1 MSNLIT
7 SIIWRV
13 RTSEKMENKLNLD
26 LKTID
31 RVADVFGEVYQ
42 KESDA
47 IFRFCLLRTSDRE
60 VALDF
65 TQDTFMR
72 FWNSLLLEKD
82 IKNHR
87 TFLFTIARNIIIDW
101 YRKKKSYS
109 LETMMDNASEGRS
122 SFSLLAPDNVET
134 NAEADFLMRKIAELP
149 EPYGNAVYLRCVE
162 ELKPREI
169 SEILG
174 ESANVIS
181 VRISRGLEQLRSI
194 LHLENAHTRTAK
206 T

>member
-1 MSNLIT
+1 
-7 SIIWRV
+7 
-13 RTSEKMENKLNLD
+13 MEIKINQKV
-26 LKTID
+26 ID
-31 RVADVFGEVYQ
+31 SVAEVFGEVYE

-72 FWNSLLLEKD
+72 FWNSLMLEKD
-82 IKNHR
+82 IKNHW
-87 TFLFTIARNIIIDW
+87 TFLFTIARNVIIDW
-101 YRKKKSYS
+101 FRKKKPFS
-109 LETMMDNASEGRS
+109 LEALMENAAEGRS
-122 SFSLLAPDNVET
+122 SFSLQALDNVET
-134 NAEADFLMRKIAELP
+134 NTEAAFLVRKIRELP

-169 SEILG
+169 SEIMG

-181 VRISRGLEQLRSI
+181 VRISRGLEQLRTL
-194 LHLENAHTRTAK
+194 LHLENANQRKAATS
-206 T
+206 

>member
-1 MSNLIT
+1 MNT
-7 SIIWRV
+7 QTVRSIER
-13 RTSEKMENKLNLD
+13 L
-26 LKTID
+26 
-31 RVADVFGEVYQ
+31 FGEIYSR
-42 KESDA
+42 ESDA

-72 FWNSLLLEKD
+72 FWNSLILEKD

-101 YRKKKSYS
+101 YRKKKSFS
-109 LETMMDNASEGRS
+109 LEAMMEGAVEGRS
-122 SFSLLAPDNVET
+122 PSLQLASDDNVET
-134 NAEADFLMRKIAELP
+134 TVEAEFLVRKIRELP
-149 EPYGNAVYLRCVE
+149 EPYSNAVYLRCVE

-169 SEILG
+169 SQILG

-181 VRISRGLEQLRSI
+181 VRISRGLEQLRHL
-194 LHLENAHTRTAK
+194 LHIDAHHKTAK
-206 T
+206 

>member
-1 MSNLIT
+1 MVNI
-7 SIIWRV
+7 
-13 RTSEKMENKLNLD
+13 N
-26 LKTID
+26 
-31 RVADVFGEVYQ
+31 RVASVQRIEKLFGEIYNR
-42 KESDA
+42 ESDA

-101 YRKKKSYS
+101 YRKKKAFS
-109 LETMMDNASEGRS
+109 LEALMEGAAEGRN
-122 SFSLLAPDNVET
+122 SFQLVAPGGVELEV
-134 NAEADFLMRKIAELP
+134 EAGFLIEKIRELP
-149 EPYGNAVYLRCVE
+149 EPYSNAVYLRCVE

-181 VRISRGLEQLRSI
+181 VRISRGLEQLRQL
-194 LHLENAHTRTAK
+194 LHINAK
-206 T
+206 TKTS

>member
-1 MSNLIT
+1 METIT
-7 SIIWRV
+7 KVGVPVDV
-13 RTSEKMENKLNLD
+13 RLVEK
-26 LKTID
+26 T
-31 RVADVFGEVYQ
+31 FGEIYS

-72 FWNSLLLEKD
+72 FWNSLMLEKD

-101 YRKKKSYS
+101 YRKKKSFS
-109 LETMMDNASEGRS
+109 LEKMMENSEDGRGVPFQVAS
-122 SFSLLAPDNVET
+122 LDNVET
-134 NAEADFLMRKIAELP
+134 TVEASFLVRKIKELP
-149 EPYGNAVYLRCVE
+149 EPYSNAVYLRCVE

-181 VRISRGLEQLRSI
+181 VRISRGLEQLRQL
-194 LHLENAHTRTAK
+194 LHVNVSKSAK
-206 T
+206 A

>member
-1 MSNLIT
+1 MFVNLI
-7 SIIWRV
+7 SKIWRIITSLKMDTKTPRASANV
-13 RTSEKMENKLNLD
+13 RLVENLFSK
-26 LKTID
+26 
-31 RVADVFGEVYQ
+31 VYNS
-42 KESDA
+42 ESDA

-60 VALDF
+60 IALDF

-72 FWNSLLLEKD
+72 FWNSLLLEKE

-109 LETMMDNASEGRS
+109 LERLMENAAEEGRVN
-122 SFSLLAPDNVET
+122 FQLASDDNVET
-134 NAEADFLMRKIAELP
+134 KVEAAYLVRKIRELP
-149 EPYGNAVYLRCVE
+149 EPYSNAVYLRCVE

-181 VRISRGLEQLRSI
+181 VRISRGLEQLRNL
-194 LHLENAHTRTAK
+194 LHIDAHRTAK
-206 T
+206 I

>member
-1 MSNLIT
+1 MFSRRSKMVNKT
-7 SIIWRV
+7 STGATGIATDVKSI
-13 RTSEKMENKLNLD
+13 EK
-26 LKTID
+26 
-31 RVADVFGEVYQ
+31 VFGEVYSR
-42 KESDA
+42 ESDA

-72 FWNSLLLEKD
+72 FWNSLVLEKD

-87 TFLFTIARNIIIDW
+87 TFLFTIARNIVIDW
-101 YRKKKSYS
+101 YRKKKAFS
-109 LETMMDNASEGRS
+109 LETLMENASEGRS
-122 SFSLLAPDNVET
+122 SFQLIAPNDVEMEV
-134 NAEADFLMRKIAELP
+134 EAGFLIEKIRELP
-149 EPYGNAVYLRCVE
+149 EPYSNAVYLRCVE

-181 VRISRGLEQLRSI
+181 VRISRGLEQLRQL
-194 LHLENAHTRTAK
+194 LHINNAIIKTAK
-206 T
+206 

>member
-1 MSNLIT
+1 MEK
-7 SIIWRV
+7 SIV
-13 RTSEKMENKLNLD
+13 RAEDDLRSVEK
-26 LKTID
+26 
-31 RVADVFGEVYQ
+31 VFGEIYGR
-42 KESDA
+42 EADA

-72 FWNSLLLEKD
+72 FWNSLVLEKD

-87 TFLFTIARNIIIDW
+87 TFLFTIARNVIIDW
-101 YRKKKSYS
+101 YRKKKAFS
-109 LETMMDNASEGRS
+109 LEKMMESAAADGRA
-122 SFSLLAPDNVET
+122 APIQLIAPENVET
-134 NAEADFLMRKIAELP
+134 TVEAEYLVRKIRELP
-149 EPYGNAVYLRCVE
+149 EPYSNAVYLRCVE

-181 VRISRGLEQLRSI
+181 VRISRGLEQLRNL
-194 LHLENAHTRTAK
+194 LHVNVRKTAK
-206 T
+206 I

>member
-1 MSNLIT
+1 METKIHCADLRLIEQT
-7 SIIWRV
+7 
-13 RTSEKMENKLNLD
+13 
-26 LKTID
+26 
-31 RVADVFGEVYQ
+31 FGEIYSR
-42 KESDA
+42 ESDA
-47 IFRFCLLRTSDRE
+47 IFRFCLLRTSERE

-72 FWNSLLLEKD
+72 FWNSLVLKKD

-101 YRKKKSYS
+101 YRKKKAFS
-109 LETMMDNASEGRS
+109 LEKLIENAAEGRGS
-122 SFSLLAPDNVET
+122 SISLAAPDNVET
-134 NAEADFLMRKIAELP
+134 NVEAAYLVRKIRELP
-149 EPYGNAVYLRCVE
+149 EPYSNAVYLRCVE

-181 VRISRGLEQLRSI
+181 VRISRGLEQLRNL
-194 LHLENAHTRTAK
+194 LHVDAHTKTAK
-206 T
+206 I

>member
-1 MSNLIT
+1 MKKTNL
-7 SIIWRV
+7 SISVI
-13 RTSEKMENKLNLD
+13 E
-26 LKTID
+26 
-31 RVADVFGEVYQ
+31 RVAEVFGEVYE
-42 KESDA
+42 KEADA

-87 TFLFTIARNIIIDW
+87 TFLFTIARNVIIDW
-101 YRKKKSYS
+101 YRKKKPFS
-109 LETMMDNASEGRS
+109 LETLMENATEGRS
-122 SFSLLAPDNVET
+122 SFVLASTDNVET
-134 NAEADFLMRKIAELP
+134 NSEAEFLIRKIAELP

-181 VRISRGLEQLRSI
+181 VRISRGLEQLRAL
-194 LHLENAHTRTAK
+194 LHLEHAHVK
-206 T
+206 TT

>member
-1 MSNLIT
+1 MDTKNINRD
-7 SIIWRV
+7 IVARV
-13 RTSEKMENKLNLD
+13 ED
-26 LKTID
+26 LFSVI
-31 RVADVFGEVYQ
+31 YQ
-42 KESDA
+42 RESDA

-87 TFLFTIARNIIIDW
+87 TFLFTIARNIVIDW
-101 YRKKKSYS
+101 YRKKKPFS
-109 LETMMDNASEGRS
+109 LETMMENAAEGRS
-122 SFSLLAPDNVET
+122 SFALIASDDVEM
-134 NAEADFLMRKIAELP
+134 NQEADFLVRKIRELP
-149 EPYGNAVYLRCVE
+149 EPYSNAVYLRCVE

-181 VRISRGLEQLRSI
+181 VRISRGLEQLRSL
-194 LHLENAHTRTAK
+194 LHIENAHTRTAK

>member
-1 MSNLIT
+1 MEKNNESALK
-7 SIIWRV
+7 RV
-13 RTSEKMENKLNLD
+13 EK
-26 LKTID
+26 
-31 RVADVFGEVYQ
+31 VFGEIYSR
-42 KESDA
+42 ESDA
-47 IFRFCLLRTSDRE
+47 IFRFCLIRTSDRE

-72 FWNSLLLEKD
+72 FWNSLVAEKD

-87 TFLFTIARNIIIDW
+87 TFLFTIARNIVIDW
-101 YRKKKSYS
+101 YRKKKSFS
-109 LETMMDNASEGRS
+109 LETLMENTAEGRGT
-122 SFSLLAPDNVET
+122 FQLAANDDVET
-134 NAEADFLMRKIAELP
+134 EVEAEFLIRKIGELP

-181 VRISRGLEQLRSI
+181 VRISRGLEQLRGL
-194 LHLENAHTRTAK
+194 LHVNANTKTAK
-206 T
+206 

>member
-1 MSNLIT
+1 MEK
-7 SIIWRV
+7 IIKSV
-13 RTSEKMENKLNLD
+13 VVN
-26 LKTID
+26 
-31 RVADVFGEVYQ
+31 RVADVFGEVY
-42 KESDA
+42 EREADA

-65 TQDTFMR
+65 TQDTFLR
-72 FWNSLLLEKD
+72 FWNSLMLEKD

-101 YRKKKSYS
+101 YRKKKAFS
-109 LETMMDNASEGRS
+109 LETMMENAAEGRS
-122 SFSLLAPDNVET
+122 SFALAALDNVET
-134 NAEADFLMRKIAELP
+134 NAEAEFLIRKIGELP

-181 VRISRGLEQLRSI
+181 VRISRGLEQLRNM
-194 LHLENAHTRTAK
+194 LHMENAK
-206 T
+206 TKHANT

>member
-1 MSNLIT
+1 
-7 SIIWRV
+7 
-13 RTSEKMENKLNLD
+13 METKINRFIVDN
-26 LKTID
+26 
-31 RVADVFGEVYQ
+31 VAEVFGEVY
-42 KESDA
+42 EREADA
-47 IFRFCLLRTSDRE
+47 IFRFCLLRTSDRD

-72 FWNSLLLEKD
+72 FWNSLVQEKD

-101 YRKKKSYS
+101 YRKKKPFS
-109 LETMMDNASEGRS
+109 LETLMENAAEGRS
-122 SFSLLAPDNVET
+122 SFSLVALDDVEMNVEA
-134 NAEADFLMRKIAELP
+134 NFLIAKIRELP
-149 EPYGNAVYLRCVE
+149 EPYSNAVYLRCVE

-181 VRISRGLEQLRSI
+181 VRISRGLEQLRAL
-194 LHLENAHTRTAK
+194 LHLENANTRTAK
-206 T
+206 A

>member
-1 MSNLIT
+1 METNIST
-7 SIIWRV
+7 SVVNRIG
-13 RTSEKMENKLNLD
+13 K
-26 LKTID
+26 
-31 RVADVFGEVYQ
+31 VFGEIYSR
-42 KESDA
+42 ESDA

-60 VALDF
+60 IALDF

-72 FWNSLLLEKD
+72 FWNSLVMGKD

-101 YRKKKSYS
+101 YRKKKTFS
-109 LETMMDNASEGRS
+109 LESLTENTAADGKS
-122 SFSLLAPDNVET
+122 SLQLIAKDDVET
-134 NAEADFLMRKIAELP
+134 SVEAGYLIRKIRELP
-149 EPYGNAVYLRCVE
+149 EPYSNTVYLRCVE

-181 VRISRGLEQLRSI
+181 VRISRGLEQLRSL
-194 LHLENAHTRTAK
+194 LHYGNPKTAK

>member
-1 MSNLIT
+1 MQTKIVSVPESVPMSA
-7 SIIWRV
+7 
-13 RTSEKMENKLNLD
+13 
-26 LKTID
+26 
-31 RVADVFGEVYQ
+31 ADVRKVEKLFAEIYSR
-42 KESDA
+42 ESDA

-72 FWNSLLLEKD
+72 FWNSLMLEKD

-109 LETMMDNASEGRS
+109 LEKLMENASAEGRGS
-122 SFSLLAPDNVET
+122 GLQLAAVENVENT
-134 NAEADFLMRKIAELP
+134 VDAAFLVRKIRELP
-149 EPYGNAVYLRCVE
+149 EPYSNAVYLRCVE

-169 SEILG
+169 SQILG

-181 VRISRGLEQLRSI
+181 VRISRGLEQLRNL
-194 LHLENAHTRTAK
+194 LHVDVRKTAK
-206 T
+206 I

>member
-1 MSNLIT
+1 MVN
-7 SIIWRV
+7 
-13 RTSEKMENKLNLD
+13 N
-26 LKTID
+26 D
-31 RVADVFGEVYQ
+31 RVLSGRIEKVFGEVYSR
-42 KESDA
+42 ESDA
-47 IFRFCLLRTSDRE
+47 IFRFCLLRTSDRD

-72 FWNSLLLEKD
+72 FWNSLVLEKD

-87 TFLFTIARNIIIDW
+87 TFLFTIARNIVIDW

-109 LETMMDNASEGRS
+109 LDAMLESEVEGRA
-122 SFSLLAPDNVET
+122 SFQPISTSDVEMEVE
-134 NAEADFLMRKIAELP
+134 AEMLIEKIRQLP
-149 EPYGNAVYLRCVE
+149 EPYSNAVYLRCVE

-181 VRISRGLEQLRSI
+181 VRISRGLEQLRQL
-194 LHLENAHTRTAK
+194 LHVNTNVKTART
-206 T
+206 

>member
-1 MSNLIT
+1 MVN
-7 SIIWRV
+7 
-13 RTSEKMENKLNLD
+13 N
-26 LKTID
+26 D
-31 RVADVFGEVYQ
+31 RVLSGRTEKVFADVYSR
-42 KESDA
+42 ESDA
-47 IFRFCLLRTSDRE
+47 IFRFCLLRTSDRD

-72 FWNSLLLEKD
+72 FWNSLVLEKD

-87 TFLFTIARNIIIDW
+87 TFLFTIARNIVIDW

-109 LETMMDNASEGRS
+109 LDAMLESETEGRA
-122 SFSLLAPDNVET
+122 SFQPVSNSDVEVEV
-134 NAEADFLMRKIAELP
+134 EAGFLIDKIRELP
-149 EPYGNAVYLRCVE
+149 EPYSNAVYLRCVE

-181 VRISRGLEQLRSI
+181 VRISRGLEQLRQL
-194 LHLENAHTRTAK
+194 LHVNNNVKTART
-206 T
+206 

>member
-1 MSNLIT
+1 
-7 SIIWRV
+7 
-13 RTSEKMENKLNLD
+13 ME
-26 LKTID
+26 TIID
-31 RVADVFGEVYQ
+31 RSAFRRIERVFGEIYS

-72 FWNSLLLEKD
+72 FWNSLVLEKE

-101 YRKKKSYS
+101 YRKKKSFS
-109 LETMMDNASEGRS
+109 LETLMENAAEGRGS
-122 SFSLLAPDNVET
+122 SVPLTARDDVEVEVE
-134 NAEADFLMRKIAELP
+134 AEFLIRKIRELP
-149 EPYGNAVYLRCVE
+149 EPYSNAVYLRCVE

-181 VRISRGLEQLRSI
+181 VRISRGLEQLRNI
-194 LHLENAHTRTAK
+194 LHIDGSAKTAK

>member
-1 MSNLIT
+1 
-7 SIIWRV
+7 
-13 RTSEKMENKLNLD
+13 MELD
-26 LKTID
+26 RKVVE
-31 RVADVFGEVYQ
+31 RVAEVFGEVYE

-72 FWNSLLLEKD
+72 FWNSLMLEKD

-87 TFLFTIARNIIIDW
+87 TFLFTIARNVIIDW
-101 YRKKKSYS
+101 YRKKKAYS
-109 LETMMDNASEGRS
+109 LETMMENAAEGRS
-122 SFSLLAPDNVET
+122 SFTLASLDNVET
-134 NAEADFLMRKIAELP
+134 NAEAGFLIRKIKELP
-149 EPYGNAVYLRCVE
+149 EPYSNAVYLRCVE

-181 VRISRGLEQLRSI
+181 VRISRGLEQLRTL
-194 LHLENAHTRTAK
+194 LHMENVHTRATK
-206 T
+206 TT

>member
-1 MSNLIT
+1 MEIRNNKGAKK
-7 SIIWRV
+7 RV
-13 RTSEKMENKLNLD
+13 EKL
-26 LKTID
+26 
-31 RVADVFGEVYQ
+31 FGEIYSG
-42 KESDA
+42 ESDA

-72 FWNSLLLEKD
+72 FWNSLVSGKD

-87 TFLFTIARNIIIDW
+87 TFLFTIARNLVIDW
-101 YRKKKSYS
+101 YRKKKAIS
-109 LETMMDNASEGRS
+109 LETLMENASEGRGTLS
-122 SFSLLAPDNVET
+122 SSMVAKDDVEMEVE
-134 NAEADFLMRKIAELP
+134 AEFLIRKIRELP

-181 VRISRGLEQLRSI
+181 VRISRGLEQLRNL
-194 LHLENAHTRTAK
+194 LHIDATTKTRGA
-206 T
+206 